1 MIASFVMRV
10 LESTREL
17 NKSLLF
23 VYRLFPGF
31 CLGNGLLE
39 LTIESSIKSLGAF
52 KPPPPLSLKVLG
64 YEIIYLFAESVVYF
78 VLAVGTDYLLN
89 YPKFRKSLSC
99 CSPALADLQPT
110 TRDVDVD
117 VKKEE
122 ERVDSDENGDADTIV
137 VKHLR
142 KIYGNGTVA
151 VDDISFG
158 VSDGECFGF
167 LGVNG
172 AGKTSTLKIVTGD
185 ILPTAGNAYINGTS
199 ILEDQSSIRRL
210 IGYCP
215 QVRQARSCSY
225 GNEC

>member
-39 LTIESSIKSLGAF
+39 LTIQTSIKSFGAF
-52 KPPPPLSLKVLG
+52 TPPPPLSLKGIG
-64 YEIIYLFAESVVYF
+64 YELIYLGAGSVVYF
-78 VLAVGTDYLLN
+78 IMAVALDFLLN
-89 YPKFRKSLSC
+89 FPRVRKQLSC
-99 CSPALADLQPT
+99 CTQRAGAAEKGTQEIDD
-110 TRDVDVD
+110 DVR
-117 VKKEE
+117 KEE
-122 ERVDSDENGDADTIV
+122 ERVDAAPGGDSDRIV
-137 VKHLR
+137 VKHLQ
-142 KIYGNGTVA
+142 KTYNNGTVA
-151 VDDISFG
+151 VNDISFG

-172 AGKTSTLKIVTGD
+172 AGKTTTLKIVTGD
-185 ILPTAGNAYINGTS
+185 ILPTSGNAYISGKS

-215 QVRQARSCSY
+215 QV
-225 GNEC
+225 G